1 MPRVKGLAFRSV
13 FVALEALEGS
23 AAVERTRALLAPETS
38 ERLRALTASSWYPL
52 ADYANMWSSIQSA
65 TGQRKDLP
73 RLIGRRAVEQ
83 DLRLTHKL
91 AFAALSVET
100 VLSISMRLFGTYY
113 DTGKCKTE
121 QLGPR
126 KVRASFQGCIG
137 FTEPMWTEVRGG
149 IECFAEQ
156 ASKTRATSTLV
167 SGGGEG
173 EQQCVVEVSWFAKA

>member
-13 FVALEALEGS
+13 FVALEALEGN
-23 AAVERTRALLAPETS
+23 AAVERVRALLPAETS
-38 ERLRALTASSWYPL
+38 ERLRVLTASTWYPL
-52 ADYANMWSSIQSA
+52 TDYANLWTSIQSA

-83 DLRLTHKL
+83 DLRLIHRV

-121 QLGPR
+121 QLAPR
-126 KVRASFQGCIG
+126 KVRVSFQGCLG

-156 ASKTRATSTLV
+156 ASKTRATSSLI
-167 SGGGEG
+167 SGGTELSP
-173 EQQCVVEVSWFAKA
+173 ECVVEVSWFAKT